1 MDGEATPVETK
12 KQKTEGEHPGGKL
25 PNEHRKVAEKVA
37 TVLQLSP
44 MVGIELVRNILGVG
58 VGWGGG
64 ECAAYWPDKWAG
76 LYSIS
81 GDLKQ
86 RWDIDQMEIRQL
98 GDYVKT
104 TLEPGNEIQQ
114 QQHWSPLTH
123 LLKVMFEPPRGL
135 WENPSFDCGRH

>member
-1 MDGEATPVETK
+1 MDGEVTPVETK

-64 ECAAYWPDKWAG
+64 ECVQHIG
-76 LYSIS
+76 LTTTAPV
-81 GDLKQ
+81 DL
-86 RWDIDQMEIRQL
+86 
-98 GDYVKT
+98 
-104 TLEPGNEIQQ
+104 
-114 QQHWSPLTH
+114 
-123 LLKVMFEPPRGL
+123 
-135 WENPSFDCGRH
+135 SFL